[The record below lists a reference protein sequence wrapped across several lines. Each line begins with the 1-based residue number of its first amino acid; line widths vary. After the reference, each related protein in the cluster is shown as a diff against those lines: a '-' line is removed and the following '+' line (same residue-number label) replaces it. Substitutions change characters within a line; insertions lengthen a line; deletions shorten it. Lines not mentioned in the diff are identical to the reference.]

1 MALVFMDGFDHLQTV
16 DYDSTMGYEE
26 YNQLWYKWEKGYLL
40 GDPEIGHDP
49 DWLRRPAPSDWPI
62 GYLIFNSVW
71 YQAWIFRQF
80 NEDHYNTL
88 IFGYAFL
95 GYPGFN
101 QPNSPLIQFYDTDG
115 NCILYHYPID
125 ELGRVR
131 LTIAD
136 GRYDNF
142 NSYYGVIA
150 DYYSD
155 TYTTEEWTW
164 YHVEVKVVF
173 DGGTAGSVVVRVNE
187 TEVINET
194 GIQTY
199 KTGGDSDGNYS
210 FSQIKIEKG
219 LHNTFLMDDFFV
231 LDGEGSVA
239 NDFIGDVRIDTI
251 YPNANGYYINFDPN
265 PSDNS
270 NWENVKPYLYDI
282 YLHPEVPLLREFD
295 YTGTGADPY
304 TYNESDQTDREC
316 YQHESLLSLNKPI
329 FGIQTNSIFR
339 KTDAGQKRVEQFIRV
354 NSTDYD
360 SGRII
365 DVPDWNR
372 NYYYPVTVNPNTT
385 VAWTESDIASLQS
398 GIKIVV

>member
-1 MALVFMDGFDHLQTV
+1 MALVFMDGFDHLQSV
-16 DYDSTMGYEE
+16 LYDPVME
-26 YNQLWYKWEKGYLL
+26 YSENNQLWYKWEKGYLL
-40 GDPEIGHDP
+40 GDPRIEHHPG
-49 DWLRRPAPSDWPI
+49 WLRRPAPSDWPI
-62 GYLIFNSVW
+62 GYLVFHSVW

-101 QPNSPLIQFYDTDG
+101 QPNSPEITFYDTDG
-115 NCILYHYPID
+115 NRILYHYPID
-125 ELGRVR
+125 EVGRVR
-131 LTIAD
+131 VSL
-136 GRYDNF
+136 
-142 NSYYGVIA
+142 YGG
-150 DYYSD
+150 DLSETYYSD
-155 TYTTEEWTW
+155 TNTTEEWTW
-164 YHVEVKVVF
+164 YHVEVKIVF
-173 DGGTAGSVVVRVNE
+173 DDTTGGSVIVRVNE
-187 TEVINET
+187 TEVINQT

-199 KTGGDSDGNYS
+199 KSGGDSDGNFS

-219 LHNTFLMDDFFV
+219 LHNTFFMDDLFI

-239 NDFIGDVRIDTI
+239 NDFIGDVRVDTV
-251 YPNANGYYINFDPN
+251 YPNANGDYINFDPN

-282 YLHPEVPLLREFD
+282 YNNADKHATHTLRSFD
-295 YTGTGADPY
+295 YTAPGADIN
-304 TYNESDQTDREC
+304 TYNESLDTVREC
-316 YQHESLLSLNKPI
+316 YNHESLLSLNKPI

-354 NSTDYD
+354 GSTDYD

-385 VAWTESDIASLQS
+385 VAWTESDIAALQS